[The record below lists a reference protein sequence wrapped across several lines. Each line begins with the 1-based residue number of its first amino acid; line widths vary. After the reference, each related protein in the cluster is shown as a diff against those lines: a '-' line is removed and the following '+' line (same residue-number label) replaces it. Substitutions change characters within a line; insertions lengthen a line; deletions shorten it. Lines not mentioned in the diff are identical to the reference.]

1 MAAGQVAIDIERG
14 DRDSIDQLGR
24 LGAATVHEAMGRRGL
39 LMPALRPLF
48 PAAIAGAALTCSVAP
63 GDNWMIHVALE
74 QAQRGDILVVAPT
87 SPCSDGYFGDLLA
100 TSAMARGI
108 AGLVIDG
115 GVRDVAT
122 LREMGFPVWSRAIFA
137 QGTVKATLGEVQF
150 PLLCAGGLIHPGD
163 AVVADE
169 DGICIVPRLE
179 IPSVLDRA
187 LARAANEEEKRLRYA
202 AGELSL
208 DINAMSKQLEDAGLR
223 YVRTGHCAENIENP

>member
-48 PAAIAGAALTCSVAP
+48 PAAIAGAALTCSVVP

-74 QAQRGDILVVAPT
+74 QAQPGDILVVAPT

-108 AGLVIDG
+108 VGLVIDG

-150 PLLCAGGLIHPGD
+150 PATRSWRMRMAYASC
-163 AVVADE
+163 
-169 DGICIVPRLE
+169 
-179 IPSVLDRA
+179 RA
-187 LARAANEEEKRLRYA
+187 LKFPAF
-202 AGELSL
+202 
-208 DINAMSKQLEDAGLR
+208 
-223 YVRTGHCAENIENP
+223 